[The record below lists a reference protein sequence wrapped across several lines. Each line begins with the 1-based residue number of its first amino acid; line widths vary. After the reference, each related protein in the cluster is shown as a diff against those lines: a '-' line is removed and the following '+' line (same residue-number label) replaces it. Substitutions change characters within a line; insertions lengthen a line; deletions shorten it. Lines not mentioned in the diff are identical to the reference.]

1 MNKKLAIYL
10 FLSLSLWACG
20 GSDPAPSDPNPTPIS
35 LTTLKL
41 TFATTG
47 ETNQVAEIQD
57 NDGAGGP
64 NSPTINGQPL
74 NLKKNKTYNVTAQ
87 VLNNAQDVSA
97 QIINQGTTHQLR
109 YSSPLANNLSFTYGD
124 IDSNG
129 RPIGIITTVIP
140 GITATGSSI
149 TISLFRDVNKNV
161 ANSGTKVI
169 EGTIMV
175 NIID

>member
-10 FLSLSLWACG
+10 LLSLSLWACG
-20 GSDPAPSDPNPTPIS
+20 GSDPAPDNANPTPIS

-57 NDGAGGP
+57 NDGASGP
-64 NSPTINGQPL
+64 NAPIISGQPL
-74 NLKKNKTYNVTAQ
+74 NLKKNKTYDVTAQ
-87 VLNNAQDVSA
+87 VLNNAQDVTS
-97 QIINQGTTHQLR
+97 QITTQGTTHQLR
-109 YSSPLANNLSFTYGD
+109 YTSPLATNLSFNYGD

-140 GITATGSSI
+140 GINATGSSV
-149 TISLFRDVNKNV
+149 TISLFREVNKNV
-161 ANSGTKVI
+161 ANSGIKVI
-169 EGTIMV
+169 EGTITV